1 MQGVKPEISAIRKS
15 LIRELNSKKFQD
27 EIKNL
32 EGKDY
37 INYCLAIMEFCLPK
51 LQRTEFSGEVT
62 TKETVVFE
70 IAGQKIPFQAV
81 KQN

>member
-1 MQGVKPEISAIRKS
+1 MKSDVAAIRKYAVRNINS
-15 LIRELNSKKFQD
+15 DRFRRIVDELD
-27 EIKNL
+27 D
-32 EGKDY
+32 KDY
-37 INYCLAIMEFCLPK
+37 LRFCLEMMEFCLPK
-51 LQRTEFSGEVT
+51 LQRTEFTGELT